1 MSALEYLV
9 MLKRVLFR
17 RWRVRRKKLKGWA
30 KRSANRI
37 NAGDVWNSSFSVG
50 ESYSKNLYSQ
60 EMRSILYFEAY
71 GSRREIR
78 TRRGVYY
85 RYPGIVLSGFR
96 MIDVLVSRD
105 LLEYLHRDERKFIV
119 VRKCGGNTRVVVRF
133 RDIDKIPY
141 IYDKENLKELA
152 GKNGTIPERLLRLLM
167 RLKTLKMGGLQ
178 LDLLKTFFSP

>member
-1 MSALEYLV
+1 MSALEYLM

-17 RWRVRRKKLKGWA
+17 RWVRRKLKGWA
-30 KRSANRI
+30 KSSANRI

-105 LLEYLHRDERKFIV
+105 LLEYLHRDERKRKFIV

-133 RDIDKIPY
+133 RDIDKISY
-141 IYDKENLKELA
+141 IYDVENLKKLT